1 MERLSQILIGTMIQL
16 YTSKKR
22 GGLKLGS
29 MSDKPM
35 AVFKGELKVGEE
47 GRGQKEVQGQ
57 KEALMEVEMEWQSQ
71 QTSIGT
77 VIQLYIAKEQMSHE
91 PMAVTKGEVKVQMDW
106 AKVEMKALLEVKIKR
121 EAALHQKISITSSVT
136 TAKYVYCSFRQNI
149 ASTS

>member
-1 MERLSQILIGTMIQL
+1 M
-16 YTSKKR
+16 
-22 GGLKLGS
+22 GS

-71 QTSIGT
+71 QTSMGT

-91 PMAVTKGEVKVQMDW
+91 PMAVTKGKVKV
-106 AKVEMKALLEVKIKR
+106 
-121 EAALHQKISITSSVT
+121 
-136 TAKYVYCSFRQNI
+136 
-149 ASTS
+149 